1 MVDKLLANR
10 SPEVHSGRSSMS
22 FVSVA
27 FLLFLPVV
35 FALHWAGRSRVW
47 QNAMLVGA
55 SYLFYGWWDWRFCFL
70 LLAVSLVDYVAGAA
84 LDRHRD
90 HWRRRMILVAALG
103 THLAVLGFFKYFD
116 FFVESLALALSLAG
130 WDIPTGR
137 FALILPVGISFY
149 TFQTMSYTLDIY
161 RGHSQQHRSL
171 LDYLA
176 FVSFFPQ
183 LVAGPIERAGQLLP
197 QYATTRTFDPAE
209 AREGCRFILWGF
221 AKKML
226 LADNLALLVDQAYA
240 VPAAAS
246 SAVLALATLA
256 FAFQIYCDFSAYSDI
271 AVGSARLFGIR
282 LSRNFAYPYFAQ
294 TLSEFWRRWHISL
307 STWFRDYVFIPLGG
321 SRTTP
326 GRTARNLLFTAL
338 ISGLWHG
345 AAWHFVGW
353 GAVHGLF
360 LGASRLRSRWR
371 IRASSAVPAAEPA
384 RAGDTGTAPGSWTAL
399 AGISQQ
405 LDPFDGRG
413 SRGLG
418 IPGGAGILPS
428 WGVLLRMGRTFGL
441 VCGAWV
447 LFRAQ
452 SLEEACS
459 IYGSLLCGFTTPA
472 FYTELGALAVQ
483 HAGVLLALGGF
494 VAIEWLNRQHW
505 NTLAVGQ
512 WPLPLRWAIYTG
524 LAWMC
529 VSFGTERTEEFIYFR
544 F

>member
-1 MVDKLLANR
+1 
-10 SPEVHSGRSSMS
+10 MS

-27 FLLFLPVV
+27 FLVFLPVV

-47 QNAMLVGA
+47 QNAILVGA

-84 LDRHRD
+84 LDRHRG
-90 HWRRRMILVAALG
+90 HGRRRLILIAALS

-116 FFVESLALALSLAG
+116 FFVDSLALALSLAG
-130 WDIPTGR
+130 WDIPTSR
-137 FALILPVGISFY
+137 FAVILPVGISFY

-161 RGHSQQHRSL
+161 RGQYHRRRSL

-183 LVAGPIERAGQLLP
+183 LVAGPIERACQLLP
-197 QYATTRTFDPAE
+197 QYGATRTFDPAE

-326 GRTARNLLFTAL
+326 GRTAWNLLFTAL

-353 GAVHGLF
+353 GAIHGLC
-360 LGASRLRSRWR
+360 LGASRFLSRWR
-371 IRASSAVPAAEPA
+371 IRASTEVQAAEPA
-384 RAGDTGTAPGSWTAL
+384 PTERARPERGPSSVL
-399 AGISQQ
+399 AV
-405 LDPFDGRG
+405 
-413 SRGLG
+413 
-418 IPGGAGILPS
+418 PGGAGILPS
-428 WGVLLRMGRTFGL
+428 WGVFLRMGRTFGL
-441 VCGAWV
+441 VCVAWV

-452 SLEEACS
+452 SLDDACS
-459 IYGSLLCGFTTPA
+459 IYGSLLSGLTTAA
-472 FYTELGALAVQ
+472 FYAELGTLAVQ
-483 HAGVLLALGGF
+483 HAGLLLAVSGF
-494 VAIEWLNRQHW
+494 VAIEWLNRRDW

-512 WPLPLRWAIYTG
+512 WPLPLRWAVYTG
-524 LAWMC
+524 LLWLC
-529 VSFGTERTEEFIYFR
+529 LCFGTERTEEFIYFR